1 MGHVTPVWRLGY
13 DAATI
18 VAGGTMNKGYQVAL
32 LLAFGALFAA
42 FAFNPPK
49 TSGDWASWVQAWGS
63 IAAICAAIWIAFDQ
77 HAKVREQ
84 QEQARRDEVRNFLS
98 GIREELH
105 INWVVYMQTV
115 GNTVLDVKAGAAVDI
130 TWPVP
135 ENPFKVYASTVGL
148 IGRVPDDEIRK
159 QIVATYVVA
168 GGLLL
173 TWEMH
178 NTMREA
184 RDAEAELVE
193 QMNGARPNGTWVLLQ
208 RNLTRYS
215 QQLILHQNSAAT
227 MISIAVAQIDAYLK
241 KNPSSAV

>member
-1 MGHVTPVWRLGY
+1 MK
-13 DAATI
+13 
-18 VAGGTMNKGYQVAL
+18 KGYQVAL

-63 IAAICAAIWIAFDQ
+63 IAAICAAIWIASDQ

-84 QEQARRDEVRNFLS
+84 QESDRHDDVRNFLS

-115 GNTVLDVKAGAAVDI
+115 GKAVLASKDGAAVDV

-148 IGRVPDDEIRK
+148 IGQVPDDQIRK

-173 TWEMH
+173 TWKMH
-178 NTMREA
+178 NTMRAA

-193 QMNGARPNGTWVLLQ
+193 DMNGARPNGTWVVLQ
-208 RNLTRYS
+208 RDLTRYS
-215 QQLILHQNSAAT
+215 QQLRKHQNDAEA
-227 MISIAVAQIDAYLK
+227 MISVAVAQIDTYLK
-241 KNPSSAV
+241 RLPSSSV

>member
-1 MGHVTPVWRLGY
+1 MK
-13 DAATI
+13 
-18 VAGGTMNKGYQVAL
+18 KGYQVAL

-42 FAFNPPK
+42 FAFNLPK

-63 IAAICAAIWIAFDQ
+63 IAAICAAMWIAFDQ

-115 GNTVLDVKAGAAVDI
+115 GNAVLAVKAGAAVDI
-130 TWPVP
+130 TWPAP

-148 IGRVPDDEIRK
+148 IGRVPDDDIRK

-178 NTMREA
+178 NAMRKA
-184 RDAEAELVE
+184 RDSEGELIE
-193 QMNGARPNGTWVLLQ
+193 EKSGIRPKGTWLRLQ
-208 RNLTRYS
+208 RNLIRYS
-215 QQLILHQNSAAT
+215 QQLIKHQNDAEA

-241 KNPSSAV
+241 KNPSSSA

>member
-1 MGHVTPVWRLGY
+1 MK
-13 DAATI
+13 
-18 VAGGTMNKGYQVAL
+18 KGYQVAL

-63 IAAICAAIWIAFDQ
+63 IAAICAAIWIAYDQ

-84 QEQARRDEVRNFLS
+84 QASARHDEVRNFLF

-115 GNTVLDVKAGAAVDI
+115 GDAVQAVKDNAAVDV

-148 IGRVPDDEIRK
+148 IGRVPDDLIRK

-168 GGLLL
+168 GGLML
-173 TWEMH
+173 TWKMH
-178 NTMREA
+178 NTMRAA

-193 QMNGARPNGTWVLLQ
+193 EMDGTRPNGTWVVLQ
-208 RNLTRYS
+208 RDLTRYS
-215 QQLILHQNSAAT
+215 QQLRKHQNEAEA
-227 MISIAVAQIDAYLK
+227 MIGIAVDLIDTYLK
-241 KNPSSAV
+241 KNPASSV